1 MIHQM
6 DSGQQA
12 VKSEYVSFKELVSGI
27 QSYLD
32 EIKIHKKLLIVCLLI
47 CLFLGVYNRWTTK
60 KIFEAEVSFM
70 INEEQNAASGLGG
83 TLGQFSG
90 LLGIGAD
97 INLQKILE
105 LAKSR
110 SIAEKVFAAKIKIDE
125 KEDFLANHFIV
136 ELEKNHKWI
145 KSSFF
150 LPENPL
156 KGFRF
161 KEFNPEKFN
170 VLENLALKN
179 LHSLFLEILSTEVSE
194 KTAIMKLRIQFT
206 QEEVTYQLA
215 NKLYDEMSN
224 FYIDKMIEK
233 QRETYNDLKHK
244 TDSLKALIE
253 SKQYKLAGIKDSY
266 RSTWLYQEEVPKTI
280 LDQEIRMLQM
290 VYGEALKNKEIA
302 SFSLETRTPF
312 IQAIDLPIIPLK
324 VMQQSWLKAVV
335 LALFYGLIL
344 GGGFIV
350 IRKFL
355 REQLA

>member
-1 MIHQM
+1 M

-27 QSYLD
+27 QSCLE
-32 EIKIHKKLLIVCLLI
+32 EIKVHKKILFACLLF
-47 CLFLGVYNRWTTK
+47 CLALGVYNRWVSK
-60 KIFEAEVSFM
+60 KVFEAEVSFM
-70 INEEQNAASGLGG
+70 INEEQNTASGLSGS
-83 TLGQFSG
+83 LGQFSG
-90 LLGIGAD
+90 LLGIGTD

-110 SIAEKVFAAKIKIDE
+110 RIAEKVFSGKIKINE
-125 KEDFLANHFIV
+125 KEDLLANHFIN
-136 ELEKNHKWI
+136 ELEKNHQWI
-145 KSSFF
+145 KSSFV
-150 LPENPL
+150 LQENPL

-161 KEFNPEKFN
+161 KEFIPEKFN
-170 VLENLALKN
+170 VLENQALKN
-179 LHSLFLEILSTEVSE
+179 MHSLFLEILSTEVSE
-194 KTAIMKLRIQFT
+194 KTAIMKLQVQFT
-206 QEEVTYQLA
+206 QEEVTYELA
-215 NKLYDEMSN
+215 NRLYNEMSN

-266 RSTWLYQEEVPKTI
+266 RAAWLYQEEVPKTI

-290 VYGEALKNKEIA
+290 VYGEALKNREIA

-324 VMQQSWLKAVV
+324 VIQQSWLKAIV
-335 LALFYGLIL
+335 LALFYGLIIGCGIIL
-344 GGGFIV
+344 

-355 REQLA
+355 REQLS